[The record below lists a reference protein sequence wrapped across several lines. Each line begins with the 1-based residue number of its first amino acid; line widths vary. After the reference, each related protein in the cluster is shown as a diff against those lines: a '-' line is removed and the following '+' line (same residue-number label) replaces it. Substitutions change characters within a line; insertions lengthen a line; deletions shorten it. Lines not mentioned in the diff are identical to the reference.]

1 MCASPAVGHS
11 AGLRAVSR
19 SEVQLGMRDGAA
31 RLLLLPRQ
39 RGALTEK
46 HEVMCSLCL
55 PSATRKTRIDFLPV
69 KGKYQAGFV
78 LNLALTSTSHMQA
91 QSHLMK
97 GKWARRK

>member
-39 RGALTEK
+39 PGALTE
-46 HEVMCSLCL
+46 
-55 PSATRKTRIDFLPV
+55 
-69 KGKYQAGFV
+69 
-78 LNLALTSTSHMQA
+78 
-91 QSHLMK
+91 
-97 GKWARRK
+97 